1 MRGEHDQTPGADSTR
16 GQNGQLGQATEA
28 SLTGRTAKVRTSP
41 IPRPGEN
48 VEPAPLAADQAELLA
63 EVFEDTERALNADRN
78 VDATTMTTATAL
90 ETIYTG
96 ELWVAEWLE
105 VKPPKPNATG
115 QVPKPNT
122 RNRFS
127 EWLVWRATKA
137 GRTPPA
143 ARRTYQLLAAKR
155 IQAHLNHGTNG
166 ELTERALRPLAW
178 MLTRRYE
185 DRIPEVE
192 AIARQFADGGPLT
205 EKVMRAAMLE
215 WKRVHLGSRGV
226 ARANY
231 SAKARNYRPKAARAF
246 DQLMLDD
253 VTEAEA
259 FLDECL
265 TKLERRRGGR

>member
-1 MRGEHDQTPGADSTR
+1 MTPRHDRTPGHHTE
-16 GQNGQLGQATEA
+16 GPEGQLTQASDA
-28 SLTGRTAKVRTSP
+28 SLTGRTAKARTSP

-48 VEPAPLAADQAELLA
+48 VDPKPLPADQAELLA
-63 EVFEDTERALNADRN
+63 EVFDDTERVKGADAA
-78 VDATTMTTATAL
+78 VDSTTMQTATAL

-105 VKPPKPNATG
+105 VKPPKSNATG

-122 RNRFS
+122 RNRFN
-127 EWLVWRATKA
+127 EWMVWRATKA
-137 GRTPPA
+137 GRTPPT

-155 IQAHLNHGTNG
+155 IEACLNHGTNS

-192 AIARQFADGGPLT
+192 AIAREFADGGPLT

-215 WKRVHLGSRGV
+215 WKRIHLGTRGV
-226 ARANY
+226 AKANY

-253 VTEAEA
+253 PAQARE
-259 FLDECL
+259 FLHECVD
-265 TKLERRRGGR
+265 KLKRRGGEA

>member
-1 MRGEHDQTPGADSTR
+1 MNAEHDRTPGHHTEGPE
-16 GQNGQLGQATEA
+16 GQQKQATEA
-28 SLTGRTAKVRTSP
+28 SLTGRAAKVRTSP

-48 VEPAPLAADQAELLA
+48 VDPMPLPDDQAELLA
-63 EVFEDTERALNADRN
+63 EVLDDTERALNADRN

-143 ARRTYQLLAAKR
+143 ARRTYQLLTAKR
-155 IQAHLNHGTNG
+155 IEACLNHGTNG

-178 MLTRRYE
+178 MLTRRYD

-226 ARANY
+226 SKANY

-253 VTEAEA
+253 PEQARE
-259 FLDECL
+259 FLHECIN
-265 TKLERRRGGR
+265 KLQRAAGDR